1 MIGWNPFHFIRFVFL
16 MEFCVSFWVLFG
28 DLFRVMELGQWKVK
42 VKPTANAGVFRE
54 LLFYVVGRWRTQLIG
69 RMLPLR

>member
-1 MIGWNPFHFIRFVFL
+1 MESFPFHTIVFF

-28 DLFRVMELGQWKVK
+28 TYFVSWNWGNGKVK

-54 LLFYVVGRWRTQLIG
+54 LLFYVVVDGERS
-69 RMLPLR
+69 